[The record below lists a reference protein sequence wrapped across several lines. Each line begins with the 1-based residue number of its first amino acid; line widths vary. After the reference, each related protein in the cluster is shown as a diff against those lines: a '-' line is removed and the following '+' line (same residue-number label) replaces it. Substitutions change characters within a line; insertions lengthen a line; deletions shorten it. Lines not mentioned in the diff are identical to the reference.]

1 MYSHFSWL
9 IFLITNFWTFCK
21 SFNPLCC
28 SGRRTQR
35 DVDPDFGI
43 TIVKPEKR
51 NDYYALQQ
59 QQWKPYSP
67 YYIGLPGF
75 SKPYQQSN

>member
-1 MYSHFSWL
+1 
-9 IFLITNFWTFCK
+9 
-21 SFNPLCC
+21 
-28 SGRRTQR
+28 
-35 DVDPDFGI
+35 VDPDFGI